1 MDRVY
6 KIDLIMIIVSLLVL
20 ITVVVYSRPLIIAP
34 INDYESTDK
43 SVLFFIEKADK
54 LLIDDNID
62 FTTPEEYFMKDGLRI
77 DLEPGK
83 YYWKAVGALQSE
95 IRTITIN
102 SIVSLSLKETE
113 TGEEGFEVINIGNV
127 ELVVEIYNG
136 TKLVEKVR
144 LGVEE
149 NIKSDSDKFVGEM
162 VWN

>member
-1 MDRVY
+1 MDRIY

-34 INDYESTDK
+34 INNYESTEK

-62 FTTPEEYFMKDGLRI
+62 FTTPTEYFMKDGLKI
-77 DLEPGK
+77 DLKPGK

-102 SIVSLSLKETE
+102 SIVSLSLKET
-113 TGEEGFEVINIGNV
+113 GEEGFEVINIGNI
-127 ELVVEIYNG
+127 ELNVEIYNG
-136 TKLVEKVR
+136 TELVENIR
-144 LGVEE
+144 LGISEE
-149 NIKSDSDKFVGEM
+149 IQKEGSKFVGSAT
-162 VWN
+162 

>member
-77 DLEPGK
+77 DLKPGK

-102 SIVSLSLKETE
+102 SIVSLSLKET
-113 TGEEGFEVINIGNV
+113 GEEGFEVINIGNV
-127 ELVVEIYNG
+127 ELIVEVYNG

-144 LGVEE
+144 LGVEKSIE
-149 NIKSDSDKFVGEM
+149 SDSDKFVGEM
-162 VWN
+162 A